1 MQIVILILILHIG
14 IYHKL
19 KSNRCF
25 KTLIGKKMKNK
36 MLIFIKLFRESYLFA
51 FQAIIVNKLRTIL
64 TLLGI
69 TIGIFSIISVFTVFD
84 SMESKIKTSI
94 NSLGDN
100 VLFIQKW
107 PWAFGSDYPWWKY
120 MNRPLPKISE
130 LNEIEK
136 QSDAMQAATFY
147 AGTFKTV
154 KYKSN
159 IISNALILAVSKD
172 YENVMSL
179 NIEFG
184 RYFTVSE
191 SVGGRAVAII
201 GRDIADNLFLNSE
214 PIGKQI
220 TVFGR
225 KITVIGIF
233 KKEGDDTFGKSSDNQ
248 VMIPIMFARNFIDLN
263 SERNEPS
270 IIIRAKP
277 TISNQELK
285 DELTG
290 IMRSV
295 RKLKPSAEDNFA
307 INEMSLITKG
317 FEGIFSTISIIGWII
332 GAFSL
337 IVGGFGIANIMFV
350 SVKERTNQIGIQ
362 KSLGAKNYFI
372 LLQFLFEAIFLSLIG
387 GALGLIIIFIGT
399 LIVTYALDFSLS
411 LTIGNIFLGL
421 SVSFFIGLISG
432 FIPAFS
438 ASRLN
443 PVDAIRSNS

>member
-1 MQIVILILILHIG
+1 M
-14 IYHKL
+14 
-19 KSNRCF
+19 N
-25 KTLIGKKMKNK
+25 NK

-51 FQAIIVNKLRTIL
+51 FQAIIVNKLRTML

-84 SMESKIKTSI
+84 SMENKIKTSI
-94 NSLGDN
+94 NALGDN

-130 LNEIEK
+130 LAEIEK
-136 QSDAMQAATFY
+136 KSDAFHAATFY
-147 AGTFKTV
+147 AATQKTV

-159 IISNALILAVSKD
+159 SISNALILAVSKD
-172 YENVMSL
+172 YDKVMSL
-179 NIEFG
+179 DIELG
-184 RYFTVSE
+184 RYFAVNE
-191 SVGGRAVAII
+191 SVGGRSVAII
-201 GRDIADNLFLNSE
+201 GRDIADNLFGNID
-214 PIGKQI
+214 PIGKEI

-225 KITVIGIF
+225 KLTVIGVF
-233 KKEGDDTFGKSSDNQ
+233 KKEGEDTFGQSADKQ
-248 VMIPIMFARNFIDLN
+248 VMLPVLFARNVLDLE
-263 SERNEPS
+263 SEQNDPS
-270 IIIRAKP
+270 IIVRAKENV
-277 TISNQELK
+277 SNQELK
-285 DELTG
+285 DELIG
-290 IMRSV
+290 IMRGV
-295 RKLKPSAEDNFA
+295 RKLKPAAEDNFA
-307 INEMSLITKG
+307 INEMSMITKG
-317 FEGIFSTISIIGWII
+317 FEGIFSTISVIGWII

-372 LLQFLFEAIFLSLIG
+372 LFQFLFEAIFLSLIG
-387 GALGLIIIFIGT
+387 GALGLLIIFIGT
-399 LIVTYALDFSLS
+399 LIVTYGLDFE
-411 LTIGNIFLGL
+411 LTLTFSNIFLGL
-421 SVSFFIGLISG
+421 GVSFIIGLISG

>member
-1 MQIVILILILHIG
+1 M
-14 IYHKL
+14 
-19 KSNRCF
+19 N
-25 KTLIGKKMKNK
+25 NK

-51 FQAIIVNKLRTIL
+51 FQAIIVNKLRTML

-84 SMESKIKTSI
+84 SMENKIKTSI
-94 NSLGDN
+94 NALGDN

-130 LNEIEK
+130 LAEIEK
-136 QSDAMQAATFY
+136 RSDAFHAATFY
-147 AGTFKTV
+147 AATQKTV

-159 IISNALILAVSKD
+159 SISNALILAVSKD
-172 YENVMSL
+172 YDKVMSL
-179 NIEFG
+179 DIELG
-184 RYFTVSE
+184 RYFAVNE
-191 SVGGRAVAII
+191 SVGGRSVAII
-201 GRDIADNLFLNSE
+201 GRDIADNLFGNID
-214 PIGKQI
+214 PIGKEI

-225 KITVIGIF
+225 KLTVIGVF
-233 KKEGDDTFGKSSDNQ
+233 KKEGEDTFGQSADKQ
-248 VMIPIMFARNFIDLN
+248 VMLPVLFARNVLDLE
-263 SERNEPS
+263 SEQNDPS
-270 IIIRAKP
+270 IIVRAKENV
-277 TISNQELK
+277 SNQELK
-285 DELTG
+285 DELIG
-290 IMRSV
+290 IMRGV
-295 RKLKPSAEDNFA
+295 RKLKPAAEDNFA
-307 INEMSLITKG
+307 INEMSMITKG
-317 FEGIFSTISIIGWII
+317 FEGIFSTISVIGWII

-372 LLQFLFEAIFLSLIG
+372 LFQFLFEAIFLSLIG
-387 GALGLIIIFIGT
+387 GALGLLIIFIGT
-399 LIVTYALDFSLS
+399 LIVTYGLDFE
-411 LTIGNIFLGL
+411 LTLTFSNIFLGL
-421 SVSFFIGLISG
+421 GVSFIIGLISG

>member
-1 MQIVILILILHIG
+1 
-14 IYHKL
+14 
-19 KSNRCF
+19 
-25 KTLIGKKMKNK
+25 MKNK

-94 NSLGDN
+94 DSLGDN

-107 PWAFGSDYPWWKY
+107 PWAFGGDYPWWKY
-120 MNRPLPKISE
+120 MNRPLPKIRE

-136 QSDAMQAATFY
+136 KSDAYQSAAFYAATS
-147 AGTFKTV
+147 KTI

-159 IISNALILAVSKD
+159 SIANALVLAVSKD
-172 YENVMSL
+172 YENVISL
-179 NIEFG
+179 NIELG
-184 RYFTVSE
+184 RYFTENE
-191 SVGGRAVAII
+191 SVGGRAVAVI
-201 GRDIADNLFLNSE
+201 GRDIADNLFENSY
-214 PIGKQI
+214 PIGKEI

-225 KITVIGIF
+225 KLSVIGVF
-233 KKEGDDTFGKSSDNQ
+233 KKEGDDTFGQSSDNQ
-248 VMIPIMFARNFIDLN
+248 VMIPIMFGRNFIDIT
-263 SERNEPS
+263 SERNDPS
-270 IIIRAKP
+270 IIVRAKP
-277 TISNQELK
+277 NVSNDELK

-295 RKLKPSAEDNFA
+295 RKLKPTAEDNFA

-350 SVKERTNQIGIQ
+350 SVKERTNIIGIQ

-387 GALGLIIIFIGT
+387 GLLGLIIIFIGT
-399 LIVTYALDFSLS
+399 LVVTYALDFSLS
-411 LTIGNIFLGL
+411 LTLGNIFLGL

-432 FIPAFS
+432 FIPAYS

>member
-1 MQIVILILILHIG
+1 
-14 IYHKL
+14 
-19 KSNRCF
+19 
-25 KTLIGKKMKNK
+25 

-51 FQAIIVNKLRTIL
+51 FRAIIVNKLRTML

-84 SMESKIKTSI
+84 SMENKIKTSI
-94 NSLGDN
+94 DSLGDN

-120 MNRPLPKISE
+120 MNRPVPKIKE
-130 LNEIEK
+130 LTEIEK
-136 QSDAMQAATFY
+136 KSDAYHAATFY
-147 AGTFKTV
+147 AATQKTV

-159 IISNALILAVSKD
+159 SIANALILAVSKD
-172 YENVMSL
+172 YDRVMSL
-179 NIEFG
+179 NIELG
-184 RYFTVSE
+184 RYFTTSE
-191 SVGGRAVAII
+191 SVAGKNVAII
-201 GRDIADNLFLNSE
+201 GKDIADNLFGNSD
-214 PIGKQI
+214 PIGKEI

-225 KITVIGIF
+225 KLTVIGVF
-233 KKEGDDTFGKSSDNQ
+233 KKEGEDTFGQSADKQ
-248 VMIPIMFARNFIDLN
+248 IMIPVLFARNVLDLD
-263 SERNEPS
+263 SERNDPT
-270 IIIRAKP
+270 IIVRAREN
-277 TISNQELK
+277 ISNQELK

-295 RKLKPSAEDNFA
+295 RKLKPTAEDNFA

-399 LIVTYALDFSLS
+399 LIVTYGLDFSLTLS
-411 LTIGNIFLGL
+411 FSNIFLGL
-421 SVSFFIGLISG
+421 GVSFIIGLISG

>member
-1 MQIVILILILHIG
+1 
-14 IYHKL
+14 
-19 KSNRCF
+19 
-25 KTLIGKKMKNK
+25 

-51 FQAIIVNKLRTIL
+51 FQAIIVNKLRTML

-84 SMESKIKTSI
+84 SMENKIKTSI
-94 NSLGDN
+94 DSLGDN

-120 MNRPLPKISE
+120 MNRPVPKIKE
-130 LNEIEK
+130 LTEIEK
-136 QSDAMQAATFY
+136 KSDAYHAATFY
-147 AGTFKTV
+147 AATQKTV

-159 IISNALILAVSKD
+159 SISNALILAVSKD
-172 YENVMSL
+172 YDRVMSL
-179 NIEFG
+179 NIELG
-184 RYFTVSE
+184 RYFTTSE
-191 SVGGRAVAII
+191 SVAGKNVAII
-201 GRDIADNLFLNSE
+201 GKDIADNLFENSD
-214 PIGKQI
+214 PIGKEI

-225 KITVIGIF
+225 KLSVIGVF
-233 KKEGDDTFGKSSDNQ
+233 KKEGEDTFGQSADKQ
-248 VMIPIMFARNFIDLN
+248 VMVPVLFARNVIDLD
-263 SERNEPS
+263 SEGNDPT
-270 IIIRAKP
+270 IIVRAKEN
-277 TISNQELK
+277 ISNQELK

-295 RKLKPSAEDNFA
+295 RKLKPAAEDNFA

-399 LIVTYALDFSLS
+399 LIVTYGLDFSLTLS
-411 LTIGNIFLGL
+411 FSNIFLGL
-421 SVSFFIGLISG
+421 GVSFIIGLISG

>member
-1 MQIVILILILHIG
+1 M
-14 IYHKL
+14 
-19 KSNRCF
+19 N
-25 KTLIGKKMKNK
+25 NK

-51 FQAIIVNKLRTIL
+51 FQAIIVNKLRTML

-84 SMESKIKTSI
+84 SMENKIKTSI
-94 NSLGDN
+94 DSLGDN

-120 MNRPLPKISE
+120 MNRPVPKIKE
-130 LNEIEK
+130 LTEIEK
-136 QSDAMQAATFY
+136 KSDAYHAATFY
-147 AGTFKTV
+147 AATQKTV

-159 IISNALILAVSKD
+159 SIANALILAVSRD
-172 YENVMSL
+172 YDRVMSL
-179 NIEFG
+179 NIELG
-184 RYFTVSE
+184 RYFTTSE
-191 SVGGRAVAII
+191 SVAGKNVAII
-201 GRDIADNLFLNSE
+201 GKDIADNLFENSD
-214 PIGKQI
+214 PIGKEI

-225 KITVIGIF
+225 KLSVIGVF
-233 KKEGDDTFGKSSDNQ
+233 KKEGEDTFGQSADKQ
-248 VMIPIMFARNFIDLN
+248 VMVPVLFARNVIDLD
-263 SERNEPS
+263 SEGNDPT
-270 IIIRAKP
+270 IIVRAKEN
-277 TISNQELK
+277 ISNQELK

-295 RKLKPSAEDNFA
+295 RKLKPAAEDNFA

-399 LIVTYALDFSLS
+399 LIVTYGLDFSLTLS
-411 LTIGNIFLGL
+411 FSNIFLGL
-421 SVSFFIGLISG
+421 GVSFIIGLISG

>member
-1 MQIVILILILHIG
+1 M
-14 IYHKL
+14 
-19 KSNRCF
+19 N
-25 KTLIGKKMKNK
+25 NK

-51 FQAIIVNKLRTIL
+51 FQAIIVNKLRTML

-84 SMESKIKTSI
+84 SMENKIKTSI
-94 NSLGDN
+94 NALGDN

-120 MNRPLPKISE
+120 MNRPIPKISE
-130 LNEIEK
+130 LAEIEK
-136 QSDAMQAATFY
+136 KSDAFQAATFY
-147 AGTFKTV
+147 AATQKTV

-159 IISNALILAVSKD
+159 SISNALILAVSKD
-172 YENVMSL
+172 YDKVMSL
-179 NIEFG
+179 DIELG
-184 RYFTVSE
+184 RYFAVNE
-191 SVGGRAVAII
+191 SVGGRSVAII
-201 GRDIADNLFLNSE
+201 GRDIADNLFGNID
-214 PIGKQI
+214 PIGKEI

-225 KITVIGIF
+225 KLTVIGVF
-233 KKEGDDTFGKSSDNQ
+233 KKEGEDTFGQSADKQ
-248 VMIPIMFARNFIDLN
+248 VMLPVLFARNVLDLE
-263 SERNEPS
+263 SEQNDPS
-270 IIIRAKP
+270 IIVRAREN
-277 TISNQELK
+277 ISNQELK
-285 DELTG
+285 DELIG
-290 IMRSV
+290 IMRGV
-295 RKLKPSAEDNFA
+295 RKLKPAAEDNFA
-307 INEMSLITKG
+307 INEMSMITKG
-317 FEGIFSTISIIGWII
+317 FEGIFSTISVIGWII

-372 LLQFLFEAIFLSLIG
+372 LFQFLFEAIFLSLIG

-399 LIVTYALDFSLS
+399 LIVTYGLDFE
-411 LTIGNIFLGL
+411 LTLTFGNIFLGL
-421 SVSFFIGLISG
+421 GVSFIIGLISG

>member
-1 MQIVILILILHIG
+1 M
-14 IYHKL
+14 
-19 KSNRCF
+19 N
-25 KTLIGKKMKNK
+25 NK

-51 FQAIIVNKLRTIL
+51 FQAIIVNKLRTML

-84 SMESKIKTSI
+84 SMENKIKTSI
-94 NSLGDN
+94 NALGDN

-120 MNRPLPKISE
+120 MNRPIPKISE
-130 LNEIEK
+130 LAEIEK
-136 QSDAMQAATFY
+136 KSDAFQAATFY
-147 AGTFKTV
+147 AATQKTV

-159 IISNALILAVSKD
+159 SISNALILAVSKD
-172 YENVMSL
+172 YDKVMSL
-179 NIEFG
+179 DIELG
-184 RYFTVSE
+184 RYFAVNE
-191 SVGGRAVAII
+191 SVGGRSVAII
-201 GRDIADNLFLNSE
+201 GRDIADNLFGNID
-214 PIGKQI
+214 PIGKEI

-225 KITVIGIF
+225 KLTVIGVF
-233 KKEGDDTFGKSSDNQ
+233 KKEGEDTFGQSADKQ
-248 VMIPIMFARNFIDLN
+248 VMLPVLFARNVLDLE
-263 SERNEPS
+263 SEQNDPS
-270 IIIRAKP
+270 IIVRAKEN
-277 TISNQELK
+277 ISNQELK
-285 DELTG
+285 DELIG
-290 IMRSV
+290 IMRGV
-295 RKLKPSAEDNFA
+295 RKLKPAAEDNFA
-307 INEMSLITKG
+307 INEMSMITKG
-317 FEGIFSTISIIGWII
+317 FEGIFSTISVIGWII

-372 LLQFLFEAIFLSLIG
+372 LFQFLFEAIFLSLIG

-399 LIVTYALDFSLS
+399 LIVTYGLDFE
-411 LTIGNIFLGL
+411 LTLTFGNIFLGL
-421 SVSFFIGLISG
+421 GVSFIIGLISG

>member
-1 MQIVILILILHIG
+1 MNNKTLILI
-14 IYHKL
+14 KL
-19 KSNRCF
+19 
-25 KTLIGKKMKNK
+25 I
-36 MLIFIKLFRESYLFA
+36 RESYIFA
-51 FQAIIVNKLRTIL
+51 FQAIIVNKLRTML

-94 NSLGDN
+94 ETLGDN
-100 VLFIQKW
+100 VLFVQKW

-130 LNEIEK
+130 INEIENR
-136 QSDAMQAATFY
+136 SSAYESATFV
-147 AGTFKTV
+147 AASFKTI

-159 IISNALILAVSKD
+159 SIANSKVVAVSKD
-172 YENVMSL
+172 YDKVISL
-179 NIEFG
+179 NIDLG
-184 RYFTVSE
+184 RYFTISE

-201 GRDIADNLFLNSE
+201 GKDIADNLFGNSD
-214 PIGKQI
+214 PIGKEI
-220 TVFGR
+220 TVYGR
-225 KITVIGIF
+225 KISVIGVF
-233 KKEGDDTFGKSSDNQ
+233 KKEGDDTFGQSSDNQ
-248 VMIPIMFARNFIDLN
+248 VMIPVIYARNFMDLS
-263 SERNEPS
+263 SESNDPT
-270 IIIRAKP
+270 IIVRAKP
-277 TISNQELK
+277 NVSNAELK

-350 SVKERTNQIGIQ
+350 SVKERTNIIGIQ

-387 GALGLIIIFIGT
+387 GALGLIIIFAGT
-399 LIVTYALDFSLS
+399 LIVTYLLDFSLS
-411 LTIGNIFLGL
+411 LTLGNIFLGL
-421 SVSFFIGLISG
+421 SVSFFIGLVSG
-432 FIPAFS
+432 FIPAFG

-443 PVDAIRSNS
+443 PVDAIRSNA